1 MNIEDLIE
9 RGEKLPTIAHVAQ
22 RVIDSLNSEEPS
34 VAEIGTLISADP
46 VLSAQL
52 LRLANSAYFKME
64 RGIETIDGA
73 MRVLGLA
80 MVRNLVLGS
89 CFKGAFAKTPGL
101 DLPLFWTH
109 SLYTAST
116 AHWLAD
122 QLHASQDL
130 AFTLGLMHGIGQ
142 LQMHMAAPSA
152 MAAIDQECP
161 PLAAERAA
169 LENAAFG
176 FCYLDVSAA
185 LARLWNF
192 PASLSEP
199 MSRFATPWPRLSCQC
214 PPAWCIWVPRW
225 PVWNCNPKPWRQ
237 TGTRLRYQYGS
248 VWAKRR
254 PNCRRLQ
261 TCATA
266 WRPPFPAPRH
276 GGRSVLRKMC
286 LQSNP

>member
-89 CFKGAFAKTPGL
+89 CFRGAFAKTPGL

-116 AHWLAD
+116 ARWLAG
-122 QLHASQDL
+122 QCHASQDL

-161 PLAAERAA
+161 PLAAERPT
-169 LENAAFG
+169 LENATFG
-176 FCYLDVSAA
+176 FCYLDVSTA

-192 PASLSEP
+192 PVSLSEP
-199 MSRFATPWPRLSCQC
+199 MAMIRDPLAAPELSVPAGLVHLGAWLTRVELQSHALAAAGYPVALSVRLGLGEM
-214 PPAWCIWVPRW
+214 PP
-225 PVWNCNPKPWRQ
+225 Q
-237 TGTRLRYQYGS
+237 L
-248 VWAKRR
+248 
-254 PNCRRLQ
+254 
-261 TCATA
+261 
-266 WRPPFPAPRH
+266 PPFAELCH
-276 GGRSVLRKMC
+276 GLEAM
-286 LQSNP
+286 LD

>member
-1 MNIEDLIE
+1 MKIEDLIE

-52 LRLANSAYFKME
+52 LRLANSAYFKLE

-89 CFKGAFAKTPGL
+89 CFRGAFAKTPGL

-169 LENAAFG
+169 LENATFG

-199 MSRFATPWPRLSCQC
+199 MAMIRDPLAAPELSVPAGLVHLGAWLARVELQSQALAADGYPAALSVRLGLGETPPQL
-214 PPAWCIWVPRW
+214 
-225 PVWNCNPKPWRQ
+225 
-237 TGTRLRYQYGS
+237 
-248 VWAKRR
+248 
-254 PNCRRLQ
+254 
-261 TCATA
+261 
-266 WRPPFPAPRH
+266 PPFADLCH
-276 GGRSVLRKMC
+276 GLEAIVFSTTAR
-286 LQSNP
+286 